1 MIDII
6 IVTIIVIDRQ
16 VKVKID
22 HSHVKEFEKR
32 LK

>member
-6 IVTIIVIDRQ
+6 IVTIIVIERKA
-16 VKVKID
+16 KVKID

-32 LK
+32 QK